1 MNTRFARH
9 ALVLLALTAAT
20 PAFAQDWRVSAIS
33 GEKPDRTVYL
43 LDATSIARNGD
54 TVTFTTQSI
63 FEQLTESRDFDR
75 SVTKRRG
82 TCSSMASQIVE
93 NTYYAKGS
101 FQNTDSTAGNMI
113 SHKDGTVMYG
123 VLEQA
128 CGTKPLEKDSIAHPE
143 TTVRNYFAK

>member
-1 MNTRFARH
+1 MTRFARYAV
-9 ALVLLALTAAT
+9 ALIALTAAA
-20 PAFAQDWRVSAIS
+20 PAFAQDWRISAIS

-43 LDATSIARNGD
+43 IDASSVARTGD

-63 FEQLTESRDFDR
+63 FEQLTDSRDFDR

-82 TCSSMASQIVE
+82 TCSAMSSQIVE

-101 FQNTDSTAGNMI
+101 FQNTDSSPGNI
-113 SHKDGTVMYG
+113 ITHKPNTVMYDA
-123 VLEQA
+123 LQMA
-128 CGTKPLEKDSIAHPE
+128 CGLKPLEQDAIAHPE